1 MSISIQ
7 SRFFAVKTTGGQERN
22 VAKFV
27 GNRLERN
34 ETENSVISSTIRSIV
49 VIDSLKGYVFFE
61 APNAQVVSDAISGF
75 KHVKNMIPG
84 IVPYEDIEKFLVTR
98 SIVSEISINDTVEIT
113 SGPFKNMK
121 AKISRVEA
129 GRSEVTIMLLD
140 APYQLPVTIDVN
152 GIRIVEKSKGD
163 D

>member
-152 GIRIVEKSKGD
+152 GIRIVEKSKGND
-163 D
+163 